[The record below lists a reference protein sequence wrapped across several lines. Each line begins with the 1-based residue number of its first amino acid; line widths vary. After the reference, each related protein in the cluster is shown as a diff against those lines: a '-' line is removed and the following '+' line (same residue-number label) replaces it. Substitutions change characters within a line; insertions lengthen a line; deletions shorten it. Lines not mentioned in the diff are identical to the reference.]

1 MERDF
6 LMVKNGTRKRISTHT
21 LTWSVTRAKGTGACP
36 LEISTHT
43 LTWSVT
49 DAITAALADMEISTH
64 TLTWSVT

>member
-1 MERDF
+1 M
-6 LMVKNGTRKRISTHT
+6 
-21 LTWSVTRAKGTGACP
+21 TRAKGTGACP